1 MFVLAVFFALL
12 LMIILAVQTRWAN
25 QFVQLYQ
32 QPSFPRSEHLPNVGL
47 ICALRG
53 ADPFLEDCLRGLMSL
68 EYPVHEIRIIVDS
81 EMDPAVAIVER
92 VRQEIA
98 PDNVEVEFLDV
109 CQDTSSLKN
118 LALAQGIR
126 GCSRECEAFAWLD
139 SDTVPDRDWLKNL
152 VAPLQD
158 ENVGATCGIRWYS
171 PPNASIANY
180 VRHIWNAA
188 AVLEMVV
195 YDIGWG
201 GAFAIRKSIYVECEL
216 EQKWQRALV
225 EDTLASNEV
234 LKRGQRVE
242 FVAACTMPNPESAS
256 LSWCVRFVTRQLQ
269 GLRYYHAAWPK
280 VLMIGV
286 FLGVVLAGN
295 LVMVPCSLATED
307 YRSAAVSCTALL
319 ALGLVASWLMRRSER
334 CVNAHL
340 GERAVGGIS
349 HPLKLAVAAPIAGM
363 VNLAAIARTCFLS
376 DVTWR
381 GIHYHVRSGMDMT
394 RMNYAPYVP
403 ESDVDQHSL

>member
-1 MFVLAVFFALL
+1 MFVLAIVFALL
-12 LMIILAVQTRWAN
+12 LLIILAVQTRWAN
-25 QFVQLYQ
+25 QFVRLYR
-32 QPSFPRSEHLPNVGL
+32 QPSFPPSEHFPIVGL
-47 ICALRG
+47 VCALRG

-68 EYPVHEIRIIVDS
+68 EYPVHEIRIIIDS
-81 EMDPAVAIVER
+81 EVDPAVAVVDR
-92 VRQEIA
+92 VRREIA
-98 PDNVEVEFLDV
+98 PDNVEVEILDI

-126 GCSRECEAFAWLD
+126 GCSSACEAFAWLD

-152 VAPLQD
+152 VAPLRD
-158 ENVGATCGIRWYS
+158 EDVGATCGIRWYS

-195 YDIGWG
+195 YEIGWG
-201 GAFAIRKSIYVECEL
+201 GAFAIRKSVYVECEL

-234 LKRGQRVE
+234 LQRGQRVE

-256 LSWCVRFVTRQLQ
+256 LSWCVKFVTRQLQ
-269 GLRYYHAAWPK
+269 GLRYYHGAWCR
-280 VLMIGV
+280 VLMFSV

-295 LVMVPCSLATED
+295 LVMLPWSLATDD
-307 YRSAAVSCTALL
+307 YPSAAVSFMALL
-319 ALGLVASWLMRRSER
+319 TLGFVASWLMRRSER
-334 CVNAHL
+334 CVNAQL

-349 HPLKLAVAAPIAGM
+349 PPLKLAVAAPIAGM
-363 VNLAAIARTCFLS
+363 VNLVAVARSYFLS

-381 GIHYHVRSGMDMT
+381 GVHYHIRSGTDVT
-394 RMNYAPYVP
+394 RTNYAPYVP
-403 ESDVDQHSL
+403 ESDIDQHSL